1 MRVLTALVDA
11 FTRTAGQGNR
21 AGVVVNPPPLDN
33 AGRLAVARAVAAS
46 ETAFVEV
53 RDGGASLWLRYFT
66 PTTEV
71 PYCGHATV
79 ATFRYL
85 ADLGRLAWPGFF
97 SFECGAGRH
106 DVEVER
112 GEDGIRIWLTTPQ
125 QPWAENPIA
134 VDGLMKILGGTTR
147 MLDTGLPIQRTGPKL
162 FVPLT
167 NRDDLFSLQPHW
179 SELAAN
185 GLNVFAFTRDVLEPE
200 SVAHGRYFAPKDGV
214 REDPV
219 TGAASGPLAVY
230 LTQNGVLRLPKNGGV
245 VRARTEQGDSM
256 GKPGRVDLEL
266 TGTGSKIERVRIG
279 GLATVVMTGEVHID
293 PTG

>member
-1 MRVLTALVDA
+1 MKVPVALVDA

-33 AGRLAVARAVAAS
+33 AGRLAVARAIAAS

-71 PYCGHATV
+71 PFCGHATV

-112 GEDGIRIWLTTPQ
+112 AEDGIRVWLTTPHF
-125 QPWAENPIA
+125 PWTENPVA
-134 VDGLMKILGGTTR
+134 TESLMRILGGTTR
-147 MLDTGLPIQRTGPKL
+147 MLDTGLPIQQAGPKL
-162 FVPLT
+162 FVPIAS
-167 NRDDLFSLQPHW
+167 RQDLFALQPRW
-179 SELAAN
+179 EELIGI
-185 GLNVFAFTRDVLEPE
+185 GLNVFAFTTDVIEPD
-200 SVAHGRYFAPKDGV
+200 SIAHGRFFAPKEGI

-219 TGAASGPLAVY
+219 TGAANGPLAVY
-230 LTQNGVLRLPKNGGV
+230 LTNNGVIRLPRSGGV
-245 VRARTEQGDSM
+245 VRVRAEQGDAI
-256 GKPGRVDLEL
+256 GKPGRVDLEI
-266 TGTGSKIERVRIG
+266 TGAGTKIERVRIG
-279 GLATVVMTGEVHID
+279 GLATMVLTGDVHLD
-293 PTG
+293 P